1 MKLIWNLQS
10 FLVLFTVH
18 VFPAPSKKQI
28 CKAVSWPF
36 TILYITR
43 TETRLT
49 ALSLSKGLNNR
60 RASIGREKLR
70 AYS

>member
-28 CKAVSWPF
+28 CKAYF